1 MRDLAVCIL
10 AAGKGKRMGDPER
23 AKVLTLLDER
33 PLLGYVLECAN
44 ALTPRTIVVIV
55 GHQRDAVRDYVHS
68 VTPSAAIAIQ
78 DEQLGT
84 GHAVMQTKSV
94 LGNLDA
100 DVIILSGDVPLL
112 TTATLLALLAQHT
125 TTQAALTILTTVVA
139 DPSGYGRI
147 LRDGKGA
154 VVGIIEHKDANEEQ
168 LTINEINSGIYVVR
182 TEVLFD
188 ALDLVKRS
196 NAQGE
201 FYLTDIAEILL
212 DKGLTV
218 SAFATT
224 NANEVHGINTPTD
237 MIRAFNILHQRV

>member
-1 MRDLAVCIL
+1 M
-10 AAGKGKRMGDPER
+10 
-23 AKVLTLLDER
+23 
-33 PLLGYVLECAN
+33 
-44 ALTPRTIVVIV
+44 
-55 GHQRDAVRDYVHS
+55 
-68 VTPSAAIAIQ
+68 
-78 DEQLGT
+78 
-84 GHAVMQTKSV
+84 
-94 LGNLDA
+94 
-100 DVIILSGDVPLL
+100 
-112 TTATLLALLAQHT
+112 
-125 TTQAALTILTTVVA
+125 
-139 DPSGYGRI
+139 
-147 LRDGKGA
+147 
-154 VVGIIEHKDANEEQ
+154 VGIIEHKDANEEQ